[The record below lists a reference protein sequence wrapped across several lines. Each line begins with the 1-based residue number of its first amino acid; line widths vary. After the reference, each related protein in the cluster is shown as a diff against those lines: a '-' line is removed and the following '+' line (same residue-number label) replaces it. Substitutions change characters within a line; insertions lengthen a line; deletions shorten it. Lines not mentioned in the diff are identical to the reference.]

1 MKLPTTFRDTVQ
13 FLTDLEDMGVD
24 YDTGNGLL
32 TLPGPNGTTIKVT
45 PGEVVEASLD
55 KSTKNY
61 IFTPIVPEITALKAQ
76 VKALQL
82 ELSAYKQSEEVDF
95 EKVLE
100 EFLDWT
106 KKLYK

>member
-1 MKLPTTFRDTVQ
+1 
-13 FLTDLEDMGVD
+13 MGVD

-45 PGEVVEASLD
+45 PGEVVEASYD
-55 KSTKNY
+55 KGY
-61 IFTPIVPEITALKAQ
+61 IFTLIVPEITALKAQ

-82 ELSAYKQSEEVDF
+82 ELAAYKQSEEVDF
-95 EKVLE
+95 DKVLE